1 MDNLKEA
8 DALINPDYAKTTK
21 EAYFELLRIWV
32 NQSNMSQNAMAG
44 FPYYLM
50 SNYPQLFQLTGS
62 SSTSPSDI
70 GVFQIAQPNVN
81 QAQPPQRN
89 RFNRNFLRNDDLNYA
104 RQEESNFI
112 FNY

>member
-1 MDNLKEA
+1 MDNLDDSVKM
-8 DALINPDYAKTTK
+8 LNPDLAKTTK

-50 SNYPQLFQLTGS
+50 SNYPQLFQLTGPS
-62 SSTSPSDI
+62 NSPSDI

-89 RFNRNFLRNDDLNYA
+89 RFNRNFLRNDDLNFA
-104 RQEESNFI
+104 RQEESNCYCDI
-112 FNY
+112 